1 MNVEFSKFGERLCLG
16 SGIEELMS
24 DLGNAL
30 SEAAAGGDNM
40 IMLGGGQPAH
50 IDEVDAI
57 WRKRMEEIMG
67 VSVNKGGSLE
77 TMLGNYDPPNGS
89 PAFLK
94 AVAQMLK
101 KQFGWEISEKNVAI
115 TSGGQT
121 AFFFLFNALAGDM
134 PDGRQKKILLPVVPE
149 YIGYANQSVGGK
161 MFKAYKPLIEEI
173 GDHQFKYRVDF
184 DALEVTD
191 DIAAICVSRPTNPTG
206 NVLTDNEMRRLADL
220 AKEHGIPFIVDNAY
234 GAPFPNIFFAEANP
248 MWDEQGI
255 LTLSLSKIGLPGTR
269 TGIVV
274 ASEEI
279 AAAVSSMSAIVGLAN
294 NNIGQA
300 LMRPLIESGEIL
312 KISNEIVKP
321 FYKEKSLQAQ
331 EWVREYFPDELP
343 YRHHVSEG
351 ALFLW
356 IWFKGLPI
364 TTQELYERLK
374 ERGVL
379 VVSGHHFFFGL
390 DESESSWS
398 HVHECIRVTYTMPAE
413 QVKSGLAIIGEE
425 VAKVYAGG
433 DAISKK

>member
-30 SEAAAGGDNM
+30 TEAAEGGDEM

-50 IDEVDAI
+50 IPEVDAI
-57 WRKRMEEIMG
+57 WRQRMEDILARP
-67 VSVNKGGSLE
+67 SGGSGSVE
-77 TMLGNYDPPNGS
+77 TMLGNYDPPKGT

-94 AVAQMLK
+94 ATAKMLRK
-101 KQFGWEISEKNVAI
+101 NFGWNITEKNISI

-121 AFFFLFNALAGDM
+121 AFFFLFNALAGRM
-134 PDGRQKKILLPVVPE
+134 ADGRRKKILLPLVPE
-149 YIGYANQSVGGK
+149 YIGYANQSVGEDF
-161 MFKAYKPLIEEI
+161 FKVYKPIIEEI

-184 DALEVTD
+184 DALEITD

-206 NVLTDNEMRRLADL
+206 NVLTDNEMKRLADL
-220 AKEHGIPFIVDNAY
+220 AKQHDIPFIIDNAY

-248 MWDEQGI
+248 MWDEQVI

-274 ASEEI
+274 ASEQI
-279 AAAVSSMSAIVGLAN
+279 AAAVSSMSAIIGLAN

-300 LMRPLIESGEIL
+300 LMLPLIDSGEIL
-312 KISNEIVKP
+312 SISNDIVKP
-321 FYKEKSLQAQ
+321 FYKEKSLQAKQ
-331 EWVREYFPDELP
+331 WVAEFFPDDMP
-343 YRHHVSEG
+343 YRHHISEG

-356 IWFKGLPI
+356 IWFKDLPI
-364 TTQELYERLK
+364 TTQELYVRLK
-374 ERGVL
+374 NRGVL

-390 DESESSWS
+390 DEDETDWR
-398 HVHECIRVTYTMPAE
+398 HTNECIRVTYTMPADK
-413 QVKSGLAIIGEE
+413 VKAGIAIIAEE
-425 VAKVYAGG
+425 VAKVYAGE
-433 DAISKK
+433 

>member
-30 SEAAAGGDNM
+30 AEGGDDM

-50 IDEVDAI
+50 IPEVDAI
-57 WRKRMEEIMG
+57 WRQRMKEIMERPI
-67 VSVNKGGSLE
+67 NTAGSME
-77 TMLGNYDPPNGS
+77 AMLGNYDPPNGT

-94 AVAQMLK
+94 SMAQMLK
-101 KQFGWEISEKNVAI
+101 KQFGWDITEKNIAI

-121 AFFFLFNALAGDM
+121 AFFFLFNAFAGRM
-134 PDGRQKKILLPVVPE
+134 SNGGRKKILLPVVPE
-149 YIGYANQSVGGK
+149 YIGYANQSVGEDF
-161 MFKAYKPLIEEI
+161 FKAYKPIIEEI

-184 DALEVTD
+184 DALEITD

-206 NVLTDNEMRRLADL
+206 NVLTDNEMKRLADL
-220 AKEHGIPFIVDNAY
+220 AKQHDIPFIIDNAY
-234 GAPFPNIFFAEANP
+234 GAPFPNIFFSEANP
-248 MWDEQGI
+248 MWDEQVI

-279 AAAVSSMSAIVGLAN
+279 AAAVSSMSAIIGLAN

-300 LMRPLIESGEIL
+300 LMRPLLESGEIL
-312 KISNEIVKP
+312 KISNDIVKP
-321 FYKEKSLQAQ
+321 YYKEKSLQAQ
-331 EWVREYFPDELP
+331 QWVAEFFQDELP

-356 IWFKGLPI
+356 LWFKDLPI
-364 TTQELYERLK
+364 TTQELYVRLK
-374 ERGVL
+374 DKGVL
-379 VVSGHHFFFGL
+379 IVSGHHFFFGL
-390 DESESSWS
+390 DEECADWK
-398 HVHECIRVTYTMPAE
+398 HTDECIRVTYTMPAE
-413 QVKSGLAIIGEE
+413 TVKAGLAIIAEE
-425 VAKVYAGG
+425 VAMIYA
-433 DAISKK
+433 S

>member
-1 MNVEFSKFGERLCLG
+1 MKVEFSKFGERLCLG

-30 SEAAAGGDNM
+30 AEGGDDM

-50 IDEVDAI
+50 ISEVDAI
-57 WRKRMEEIMG
+57 WRKRMEEIML
-67 VSVNKGGSLE
+67 NPGSME
-77 TMLGNYDPPNGS
+77 AMLGNYEPPKGS
-89 PAFLK
+89 PTFLNALAK
-94 AVAQMLK
+94 MLNE
-101 KQFGWEISEKNVAI
+101 QFGWDITDKNIAI

-121 AFFFLFNALAGDM
+121 AFFFLFNALAGRM
-134 PDGRQKKILLPVVPE
+134 SDGRRKKILLPVVPE
-149 YIGYANQSVGGK
+149 YIGYANQSVSEEL
-161 MFKAYKPLIEEI
+161 FKAYKPIIEEI

-184 DALEVTD
+184 DALEITD
-191 DIAAICVSRPTNPTG
+191 DIAAVCVSRPTNPTG
-206 NVLTDNEMRRLADL
+206 NVLTDNEMKRLADL
-220 AKEHGIPFIVDNAY
+220 CKKHDIPFIIDNAY

-248 MWDEQGI
+248 MWDEQVI

-300 LMRPLIESGEIL
+300 LMRPLLESGEIL
-312 KISNEIVKP
+312 NISNDIVKP
-321 FYKEKSLQAQ
+321 FYKKKSLQAQ
-331 EWVREYFPDELP
+331 QWVAEFFPDDLP

-356 IWFKGLPI
+356 IWFKDLPI
-364 TTQELYERLK
+364 TSQELYTRLK
-374 ERGVL
+374 DRGVL

-390 DESESSWS
+390 DEADLDWKHSQ
-398 HVHECIRVTYTMPAE
+398 ECIRVTYTMPE
-413 QVKSGLAIIGEE
+413 DDVKSGIAIIAEE
-425 VAKVYAGG
+425 VAMIYAGE
-433 DAISKK
+433 

>member
-1 MNVEFSKFGERLCLG
+1 MKVEFSKFGERLCLG

-30 SEAAAGGDNM
+30 AEGGDDM

-50 IDEVDAI
+50 ISEVDAI
-57 WRKRMEEIMG
+57 WRKRMEEIML
-67 VSVNKGGSLE
+67 NPGSME
-77 TMLGNYDPPNGS
+77 AMLGNYEPPKGS
-89 PAFLK
+89 ATFLNALAK
-94 AVAQMLK
+94 MLNE
-101 KQFGWEISEKNVAI
+101 QFGWDITDKNIAI

-121 AFFFLFNALAGDM
+121 AFFFLFNALAGRM
-134 PDGRQKKILLPVVPE
+134 SDGRRKKILLPVVPE
-149 YIGYANQSVGGK
+149 YIGYANQSVGEDF
-161 MFKAYKPLIEEI
+161 FKAYKPIIEEI

-184 DALEVTD
+184 DAIEVTD

-206 NVLTDNEMRRLADL
+206 NVLTDNEMKRLADL
-220 AKEHGIPFIVDNAY
+220 CKKYDIPFIIDNAY

-248 MWDEQGI
+248 MWDEQVI

-300 LMRPLIESGEIL
+300 LMRPLLESGEIL
-312 KISNEIVKP
+312 NISNDIVKP
-321 FYKEKSLQAQ
+321 FYKKKSLQAQ
-331 EWVREYFPDELP
+331 QWVAEFFPDDLP

-356 IWFKGLPI
+356 IWFKDLPI
-364 TTQELYERLK
+364 TSQELYTRLK
-374 ERGVL
+374 DRGVL

-390 DESESSWS
+390 DEEDLDWKHSQ
-398 HVHECIRVTYTMPAE
+398 ECIRVTYTMPE
-413 QVKSGLAIIGEE
+413 DDVKSGIAIIAEE
-425 VAKVYAGG
+425 VAMIYAGE
-433 DAISKK
+433 